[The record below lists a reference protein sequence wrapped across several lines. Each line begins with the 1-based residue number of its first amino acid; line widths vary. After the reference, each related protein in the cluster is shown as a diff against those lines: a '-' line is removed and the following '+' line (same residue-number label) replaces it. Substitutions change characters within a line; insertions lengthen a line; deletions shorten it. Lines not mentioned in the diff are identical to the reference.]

1 MKCPFCE
8 NEMQI
13 GLITGDGRTKVHWTP
28 EGEKL
33 SLIDNI
39 VGKGRIDA
47 DYTLSQFKIKANYC
61 TKCKKMIFD
70 TDISN

>member
-8 NEMQI
+8 NEMQL
-13 GLITGDGRTKVHWTP
+13 GLITGDGRSTVHWTP

-33 SLIDNI
+33 GVLASM

-47 DYTLSQFKIKANYC
+47 DYTLTKFSIKANYC
-61 TKCKKMIFD
+61 SKCKKMIFD